1 MAGNNKVSRI
11 SVLHIVLSTATGG
24 MENVIYN
31 LVSAHN
37 QDRLKLHVACLE
49 SVGPL
54 SEKLK
59 AKGVATDLL
68 PRMTPGVSMVYP
80 SALISYIREFGCQ
93 IVHTHSGCWAKV
105 AIACAWIPKV
115 KLVYTDH
122 GRAFPELRDR
132 IFWDRV
138 SVKFTDR
145 VVAVGEPLRE
155 YLINTVKLPEEKVM
169 TIRNGIDTER
179 FKPSPSS
186 RDAVRRELGYSAEQV
201 VIAMVARL
209 APVKN
214 HRLLIDTF
222 AKLSS
227 TNQTVRLLI
236 IGDGDLRGALEN
248 QVAELQLFDKVKFTG
263 DRPDVDRLLC
273 AADIATLSSQSEGI
287 SLTLLEAMSTG
298 LPVVATNVGG
308 NPTIITEGHDGFLV
322 GQDTESF
329 ATALAKLAASDSL
342 RKTMGAAARKT
353 IEQKWSVN
361 QMADQYEELYAELV
375 G

>member
-1 MAGNNKVSRI
+1 MSRI

-37 QDRLKLHVACLE
+37 PNRLQLHVVCLE

-59 AKGVATDLL
+59 AKGVTTDLL

-80 SALISYIREFGCQ
+80 SALISYISKSGCQ

-105 AIACAWIPKV
+105 AISCAWIPKA

-132 IFWDRV
+132 IFWDRI

-145 VVAVGEPLRE
+145 VVAVGEPLRD
-155 YLINTVKLPEEKVM
+155 YLINTVKLPPSKVM

-179 FKPSPSS
+179 FKPSESI
-186 RDAVRRELGYSAEQV
+186 RNEVRREFGYSPDQV

-209 APVKN
+209 ASVKN

-227 TNQTVRLLI
+227 TNQNARLLI

-248 QVAELQLFDKVKFTG
+248 QVAELKLADKVKFTG
-263 DRPDVDRLLC
+263 DRSDVDRLLC

-287 SLTLLEAMSTG
+287 SLTLLEAMSTA

-322 GQDTESF
+322 GQNSESY
-329 ATALAKLAASDSL
+329 ATALGKLAASELL
-342 RKTMGAAARKT
+342 RKTMGTAARKT
-353 IEQKWSVN
+353 IEQKWSVT

>member
-1 MAGNNKVSRI
+1 MAGNRKVSRI

-37 QDRLKLHVACLE
+37 PGRLRLHVACLE
-49 SVGPL
+49 SVGRL

-59 AKGVATDLL
+59 AKGVETDLL
-68 PRMTPGVSMVYP
+68 PRMTPGISMVYP
-80 SALISYIREFGCQ
+80 SALISYIRRSGCQ

-179 FKPSPSS
+179 FKPSEAV
-186 RDAVRRELGYSAEQV
+186 RGEVRREFVYSSDQV
-201 VIAMVARL
+201 VIAIVARL

-222 AKLSS
+222 SKLSA
-227 TNQTVRLLI
+227 NNPQTRLLI
-236 IGDGDLRGALEN
+236 IGDGELRGALEK
-248 QVAELQLFDKVKFTG
+248 QVAELRLTDKVKFTG
-263 DRPDVDRLLC
+263 DRSDVDRLLC

-308 NPTIITEGHDGFLV
+308 NPTIITESHDGFLV
-322 GQDTESF
+322 GQGTESYV
-329 ATALAKLAASDSL
+329 AALGKLAASESL
-342 RKTMGAAARKT
+342 RKTMGNAARKT
-353 IEQKWSVN
+353 IEQKWSN
-361 QMADQYEELYAELV
+361 IRAAREYEELYAELV
-375 G
+375 D